1 MKAIKF
7 FAISAMAAAMIT
19 SCSNEDELSQ
29 SNYPSDNIIRITA
42 GVNNAKTR
50 AEGAGTP
57 LENPLSLTVVNK
69 YTETTLAAKYT
80 YVNKVFKKNDNVW
93 TCSEAE
99 AQTQP
104 LLWQNKETLVDIAA
118 LAPAQEGKFDGV
130 YNKETRKFSSFSYS
144 VADDQSTSSDNND
157 LLYYYAKDFK
167 PGESLKDGKLSIQMN
182 HAFCMIDIVVTLG
195 TEFNKPNVLDDSPI
209 VKVTLG
215 GTKIAANVD
224 VKNAPTSST
233 TGTTEGTT
241 EGSTTTGSTTASFV
255 TASGEATDITTTKGT
270 FTPAV
275 NAEKKADPEVNAI
288 SSFSCIAIPQTVA
301 ANTFKVSLKT
311 AGKLYE
317 WTSDKEITLQ
327 SGYRYTLNLTMGNDV
342 VLLKGG
348 SISAT
353 PWTEIT
359 SDKPLETD

>member
-19 SCSNEDELSQ
+19 SCSSEDELSQ
-29 SNYPSDNIIRITA
+29 SNYPSDNIIRVTA

-57 LENPLSLTVVNK
+57 LEKPLSLTVVNK
-69 YTETTLAAKYT
+69 NENATLAKKYT
-80 YVNKVFKKNDNVW
+80 YVNKVFTKDDNGAW
-93 TCSEAE
+93 NCSE
-99 AQTQP
+99 T
-104 LLWQNKETLVDIAA
+104 LLWQKDTQPVDIVAF
-118 LAPAQEGKFDGV
+118 APAPNGKFNGV
-130 YNKETRKFSSFSYS
+130 YAEGSTQPIQSITYS
-144 VADDQSTSSDNND
+144 VSDDQSTPSDNND

-167 PGESLKDGKLSIQMN
+167 PGTSLVDKKLNIKFN

-195 TEFNKPNVLDDSPI
+195 TEFNKPNVLKESPI

-215 GTKIAANVD
+215 GTKIAASVD
-224 VKNAPTSST
+224 VTNA
-233 TGTTEGTT
+233 
-241 EGSTTTGSTTASFV
+241 ASVV
-255 TASGEATDITTTKGT
+255 TASEEAAATDITTTKGS
-270 FTPAV
+270 FTPAE
-275 NAEKKADPEVNAI
+275 NADKKADPEKNAI
-288 SSFSCIAIPQTVA
+288 SRFSCIAIPQTVG
-301 ANTFKVSLKT
+301 ANTFKVSLMT
-311 AGKLYE
+311 AGKRYE
-317 WTSDKEITLQ
+317 WTSAEPVELK
-327 SGYRYTLNLTMGNDV
+327 SGYRYTLNLSMGNDV

>member
-19 SCSNEDELSQ
+19 SCSTDDELSQ
-29 SNYPSDNIIRITA
+29 SNYPSDNIVRVTA

-50 AEGAGTP
+50 AEGQGVTAMDKP
-57 LENPLSLTVVNK
+57 FSLTIINK
-69 YTETTLAAKYT
+69 NTESTELAKKYT
-80 YVNKVFKKNDNVW
+80 YVDKVFSKTSGDW
-93 TCSEAE
+93 ACSE
-99 AQTQP
+99 T
-104 LLWQNKETLVDIAA
+104 LLWQSSTQAVDIVAF
-118 LAPAQEGKFDGV
+118 APAQTGKFNGV
-130 YNKETRKFSSFSYS
+130 CDNDRNIKPITYS
-144 VADDQSTSSDNND
+144 VADDQSTPSDNND
-157 LLYYYAKDFK
+157 LLYYYA
-167 PGESLKDGKLSIQMN
+167 PGFNPGTSLDEKGKLKIQFN

-195 TEFNKPNVLDDSPI
+195 TEFNKPNVLKESPI

-215 GTKIAANVD
+215 GTKIEASVD
-224 VKNAPTSST
+224 VKNAAT
-233 TGTTEGTT
+233 
-241 EGSTTTGSTTASFV
+241 TTASVV
-255 TASGEATDITTTKGT
+255 TASEEAAATDITTTKGS
-270 FTPAV
+270 FTPAE
-275 NAEKKADPEVNAI
+275 NADKKADPEANAI
-288 SSFSCIAIPQTVA
+288 SRFSCIAIPQKVG
-301 ANTFKVSLKT
+301 ANTFKVSLMT

-327 SGYRYTLNLTMGNDV
+327 SGYRYTLNLSMGNDV